1 MQSHAVADAP
11 LEGSPDEPECD
22 DAERY
27 DTSSDNIEL
36 PTDQKVGDSSS
47 SERASKSPSQR
58 YFFSDHQRAKAGSA
72 WALANVLQTDARAV
86 PRDRHP

>member
-22 DAERY
+22 GAGRS
-27 DTSSDNIEL
+27 DTSRDNIEL

-47 SERASKSPSQR
+47 SERASKSP
-58 YFFSDHQRAKAGSA
+58 GSGLPEPRSA
-72 WALANVLQTDARAV
+72 VGRFAR
-86 PRDRHP
+86 PYKNPYSCRDELDL